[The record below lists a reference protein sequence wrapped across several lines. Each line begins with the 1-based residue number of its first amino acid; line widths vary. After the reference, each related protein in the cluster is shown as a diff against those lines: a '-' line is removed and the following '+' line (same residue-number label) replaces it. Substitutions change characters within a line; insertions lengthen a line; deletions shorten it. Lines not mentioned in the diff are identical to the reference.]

1 MSGSDD
7 ETLRFYEREAATYA
21 ARERSPLAERLDAF
35 LHGLPPGC
43 VVLELGC
50 GGGQDARYMLARGFE
65 VVPTDGSAGMAAE
78 AERLLQR
85 PVRVM
90 QFAELDDTEA
100 FDGVWA
106 SASLLHVP
114 RDDLSGVLARV
125 HRALRPNGRFWASF
139 KAGEEAGRDGLG
151 PFYNYLDEAGLRRHY
166 EAAGSWTRLAIGRV
180 SGGGYDGQPTEWLWV
195 EAEK

>member
-1 MSGSDD
+1 MSGKDD

-21 ARERSPLAERLDAF
+21 ARERFPLSERLDAF
-35 LHGLPPGC
+35 LAGLP
-43 VVLELGC
+43 VSARILELGC
-50 GGGQDARYMLARGFE
+50 GGGQDAFYMLARGFD
-65 VVPTDGSAGMAAE
+65 VTPTDGSAQMAAE

-90 QFAELDDTEA
+90 RFAELDDTET

-114 RDDLSGVLARV
+114 RDDLSGILALV
-125 HRALRPNGRFWASF
+125 HQALRPDGRFWASF
-139 KAGEEAGRDGLG
+139 KAGREAGRDALG
-151 PFYNYLDEAGLRRHY
+151 RFYNYLDEAGLRRRY
-166 EAAGSWTRLAIGRV
+166 EAAGSWSRLAISGV

-195 EAEK
+195 EAER